1 MSMNKVIQI
10 PKEHWPDVND
20 LPGDLAFI
28 ARELEEHLPG
38 QGLELTLLIAQI
50 FRGQPLYIRSI
61 DDLLRNLRNDA
72 IRQAY
77 DNGTPVKRLAQK
89 YQLSTRQIET
99 ILSSP
104 SSQEELKSKQGRLF

>member
-1 MSMNKVIQI
+1 MSSKVIRI
-10 PKEHWPDVND
+10 PKEHWPELHE

-38 QGLELTLLIAQI
+38 QGLELTLIIAQI

-61 DDLLRNLRNDA
+61 DDLLRGLRNDA
-72 IRQAY
+72 IRQEY
-77 DNGTPVKRLAQK
+77 DGGETVKKLAQK

-104 SSQEELKSKQGRLF
+104 ASQEELKSKQGRLF